1 MQKWNNTFIYPFIGE
16 ILDMLIE
23 QKDEKKAELIAQRI
37 LQHNEKTYKQLAT
50 MLEEAYEEE
59 KSNQSARWAEWVKED
74 KIIHEKLEENIKNGV
89 LNYLNYSEKNQI
101 ISFFY
106 SKQKD
111 NQLEYFLTNIVRV
124 RAKKVPAS
132 LKELVLEINM
142 SHEQIVKLKETW
154 GCE

>member
-1 MQKWNNTFIYPFIGE
+1 
-16 ILDMLIE
+16 
-23 QKDEKKAELIAQRI
+23 
-37 LQHNEKTYKQLAT
+37 

-59 KSNQSARWAEWVKED
+59 KRNQSARWAEWVKED
-74 KIIHEKLEENIKNGV
+74 KVIHEKLEENIKNGV

-142 SHEQIVKLKETW
+142 SHERIVKLKETW